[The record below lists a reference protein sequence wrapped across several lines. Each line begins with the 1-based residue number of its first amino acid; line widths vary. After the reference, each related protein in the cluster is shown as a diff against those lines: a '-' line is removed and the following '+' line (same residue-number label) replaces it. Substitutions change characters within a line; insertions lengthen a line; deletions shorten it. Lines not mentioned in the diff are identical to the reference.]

1 MEKIKLQKYFTDCG
15 VLSRRAAEKEIA
27 DGKVK
32 VNGVLA
38 TLGLRIDPDTDTVEY
53 NGKLLKPQ
61 TEERFCV
68 MLNKPAGYVTTLSDE
83 KGRRTVTELV
93 SDAGARLYPIGRL
106 DMNSDG
112 LLLLTN
118 DGELANRLTHPRH
131 EIPKI
136 YRVTVK
142 GEVSEKALA
151 ILSSPLVIDGY
162 KIRPVKTEIIYKN
175 KEKGPTLLEMELYEG
190 RNRQIR
196 KMCEAADLKVLR
208 LMRVAYGELELGT
221 LPSGRWR
228 RLTRK
233 ELEYLSGS
241 RDSLKNKE

>member
-27 DGKVK
+27 DGKVT
-32 VNGVLA
+32 VNGAVAL
-38 TLGLRIDPDTDTVEY
+38 LGDRIDPRRDEIKY
-53 NGKLLKPQ
+53 NGKVVKKQ
-61 TEERFCV
+61 TDETVCI
-68 MLNKPAGYVTTLSDE
+68 MLNKPAGFVTTLSDE
-83 KGRRTVTELV
+83 EGRRTVAELV
-93 SDAGARLYPIGRL
+93 ADLGIRVYPVGRL

-142 GEVSEKALA
+142 GEVSPDT
-151 ILSSPLVIDGY
+151 LSELCAPMVIDGY
-162 KIRPVKTEIIYKN
+162 EILPVKTEIIAET
-175 KEKGPTLLEMELYEG
+175 KESTVLRMELYEG

-196 KMCEAADLKVLR
+196 KMCASVGLKISR
-208 LMRVAYGELELGT
+208 LSRTAVGELNLGK
-221 LPSGRWR
+221 LPSGKWR
-228 RLTRK
+228 KLSK
-233 ELEYLSGS
+233 EEIAYLKGA
-241 RDSLKNKE
+241 K

>member
-27 DGKVK
+27 DGKVT
-32 VNGVLA
+32 VNGAVAL
-38 TLGLRIDPDTDTVEY
+38 LGDRIDPRRDEIKY
-53 NGKLLKPQ
+53 NGKVVKKQ
-61 TEERFCV
+61 TDETVCI
-68 MLNKPAGYVTTLSDE
+68 MLNKPTGFVTTLSDE
-83 KGRRTVTELV
+83 RGRRTVAELV
-93 SDAGARLYPIGRL
+93 ADLGIRVYPVGRL

-142 GEVSEKALA
+142 GEVSSDT
-151 ILSSPLVIDGY
+151 LSELCAPMVIDGY
-162 KIRPVKTEIIYKN
+162 EILPVKTEIIADT
-175 KEKGPTLLEMELYEG
+175 KESTVLRMELYEG

-196 KMCEAADLKVLR
+196 KMCASVGLKISR
-208 LMRVAYGELELGT
+208 LSRTAVGELNLGK
-221 LPSGRWR
+221 LPSGKWR
-228 RLTRK
+228 KLSK
-233 ELEYLSGS
+233 EEIAYLKGA
-241 RDSLKNKE
+241 K